1 MTEWTEGMI
10 ARLRELN
17 SDQTL
22 SRAEIGRRLGVSKN
36 AVVGKARRLDLPSRP
51 SPIKRPDTPRKAQPR
66 RVGAHV
72 PTLKTLTSIVVALA
86 PVERPEPRV
95 VVRTSCQ
102 YPLNSGRPWRFC
114 EAVSQRGSVYCR
126 EHHQLCHSKVPSWWA
141 A

>member
-36 AVVGKARRLDLPSRP
+36 AVMGKARRLGLPSRP
-51 SPIKRPDTPRKAQPR
+51 RPINPSGQPRKHVRTRPA
-66 RVGAHV
+66 V
-72 PTLKTLTSIVVALA
+72 PTLASLIALVTVPA
-86 PVERPEPRV
+86 VPERPEPRFM
-95 VVRTSCQ
+95 VRTSCQ

-114 EAVSQRGSVYCR
+114 EADAQRGSVYCP
-126 EHHQLCHSKVPSWWA
+126 EHHRTCYVKAAGWWEDA